1 MIVHHEA
8 RVIYLSHPRTA
19 SVATEKALRSI
30 GFRWA
35 GKVSRHARLID
46 SDWWRTLPTAERE
59 TFEILTTVRNPYDAL
74 ASWWHHRDLG
84 HPRLSVDWVHAFLAH
99 DPKYVMGGRLWALHG
114 DDATTVLRFESIA
127 DDLEDALASAG
138 LDMPDFP
145 LLNRTQRRRY
155 RPYWDFYDDETAEY
169 VAFCLAEDLSEYGY
183 EWEGSAAL
191 TA

>member
-30 GFRWA
+30 GFHWA
-35 GKVSRHARLID
+35 GKVSRHARLVD
-46 SDWWRTLPTAERE
+46 SDWWRALPPTERATYE
-59 TFEILTTVRNPYDAL
+59 VLTTVRNPYDAL

-84 HPRLSVDWVHAFLAH
+84 HPRLSVDWVHAFLTH
-99 DPKYVMGGRLWALHG
+99 DPKYVLHGRLWALHG

-127 DDLEDALASAG
+127 DDLGCALAAAG

-145 LLNRTQRRRY
+145 PLNQTQRRGV
-155 RPYWDFYDDETAEY
+155 RPYQDFYDDETREY
-169 VAFCLAEDLSEYGY
+169 VAFRLADDLSQYGY
-183 EWEGSAAL
+183 EWEGNAAL